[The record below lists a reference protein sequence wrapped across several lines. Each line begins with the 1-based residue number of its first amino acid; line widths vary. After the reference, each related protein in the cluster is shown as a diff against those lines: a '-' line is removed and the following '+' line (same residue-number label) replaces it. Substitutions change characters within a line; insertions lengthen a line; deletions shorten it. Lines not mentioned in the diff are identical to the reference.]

1 MSKINDLIELRKQ
14 MKWEDEFDYDSQAAP
29 RFWVIMD
36 YRLVPGNEE
45 HDMGFT
51 QYFYSDGDFYSID
64 TIEELREEI
73 QSHFEDNEED
83 IYENEI
89 LSELMVHGSFE
100 DLWEYLERNL
110 NDNGFYS
117 SCYVKEE
124 EFIVPNTLFLTK
136 QDAKRHLEMNKHHY
150 SSKAHTYAMTAWRS
164 KSMKVLWDV
173 LMDDE
178 TVIGKFE

>member
-36 YRLVPGNEE
+36 YRWEAVWEDHAEKSMVYVPEYAESYDISDLLESEKEDGELPQVAIEDMENIVCDITALEWVQEWIDEDAYLVPVA
-45 HDMGFT
+45 
-51 QYFYSDGDFYSID
+51 
-64 TIEELREEI
+64 L
-73 QSHFEDNEED
+73 
-83 IYENEI
+83 
-89 LSELMVHGSFE
+89 
-100 DLWEYLERNL
+100 
-110 NDNGFYS
+110 
-117 SCYVKEE
+117 K
-124 EFIVPNTLFLTK
+124 EFIVPDTLFLTK

-164 KSMKVLWDV
+164 NSMRVLWDV

-178 TVIGKFE
+178 TVFGKFE